1 MRSSASVAMTSA
13 TRSGS
18 TAESPRNSSG
28 DPPMRARIT
37 SSTTGAILTKNAL
50 NNKPLRAPMMMFGGS
65 PTSVAAPPML
75 EANTSAMRNGT
86 GLISN
91 RSHSSSV
98 TGAINN
104 TETTLGRM
112 ADDTAI
118 TSINRIMMRSGEPL
132 ERLTAQ
138 IAAYSNAPVWRMML
152 TMNIMASLKDMTSQA
167 IQLFWE

>member
-1 MRSSASVAMTSA
+1 LSVAMTSA

-18 TAESPRNSSG
+18 TAESPRNNSG
-28 DPPMRARIT
+28 DTAIRASIT
-37 SSTTGAILTKNAL
+37 SSTTGAMFTKKAL
-50 NNKPLRAPMMMFGGS
+50 NDKPLRAPMMIFGGS
-65 PTSVAAPPML
+65 PTRVAAPPML

-86 GLISN
+86 GLISS

-112 ADDTAI
+112 ADDRAI
-118 TSINRIMMRSGEPL
+118 TSISRIMMRSGEPL

-152 TMNIMASLKDMTSQA
+152 TMIIMPSIKKMTSQS
-167 IQLFWE
+167 IPLFWE